1 MRPVV
6 HRLPGDQRLAAVDRD
21 LGDRLVLHAVD
32 PSTER
37 PPLPHLLEIGGRRLG
52 KQQRVAVAHQLLAGA
67 QAADQALELRVADA
81 EGRAVV
87 ALEED
92 PPPQVGVELCE
103 MGRMDRQPTLVLLA

>member
-1 MRPVV
+1 MIASSCTQWTHP
-6 HRLPGDQRLAAVDRD
+6 
-21 LGDRLVLHAVD
+21 
-32 PSTER
+32 TER
-37 PPLPHLLEIGGRRLG
+37 PPLAHLLEIGGRRLG

-103 MGRMDRQPTLVLLA
+103 MGRMDRQPTLVLLARAGDDSEAEVVHRTRMGGKLA